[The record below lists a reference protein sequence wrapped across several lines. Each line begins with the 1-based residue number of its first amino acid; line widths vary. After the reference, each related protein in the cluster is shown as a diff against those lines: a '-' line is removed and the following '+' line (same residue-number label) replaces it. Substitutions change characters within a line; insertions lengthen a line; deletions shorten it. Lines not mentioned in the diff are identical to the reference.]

1 MKAEKDIS
9 VLLSD
14 ALNFINIP
22 LAPAA
27 TVLVYHRIVDGG
39 APLLHDSVT
48 LTEFQEQMRFIT
60 EEGYSPMTVRELA
73 ALVEAGEEPPE
84 RSVVVTFDDGY
95 LDTYT
100 HAFPE
105 LDFFRMPATV
115 FVAAGHIG
123 ASTPFPWLGSDGG
136 KPMDWQQVGKLHKA
150 GVEIASHTYSH
161 PFTPNLT
168 QNELCLELERSK
180 GRIEE
185 KLGAPVHSL
194 ALPYSFPMRHP
205 RWPSFRARLREAL
218 NASGYVSCCTMQ
230 RGHIT
235 PRDDVFALRR
245 IPVGRDDDLRLF
257 RAKLEGCF
265 AWTAPLQAI
274 YQRFLKSYP
283 TP

>member
-9 VLLSD
+9 ILLSE
-14 ALNFINIP
+14 ALNLLNVP
-22 LAPAA
+22 VAPAA
-27 TVLVYHRIVDGG
+27 TMLVYHRIEDDG
-39 APLLHDSVT
+39 ATLLPDSVS
-48 LTEFQEQMRFIT
+48 LSEFQCQMRYIV
-60 EEGYSPMTVRELA
+60 EAGYSPMTARELA

-84 RSVVVTFDDGY
+84 KSVVVTFDDGY

-100 HAFPE
+100 HAFAE
-105 LDFFRMPATV
+105 LEFFRMPATV

-123 ASTPFPWLGSDGG
+123 SATPFPWLGRGGG
-136 KPMDWQQVGKLHKA
+136 KPMDWQHVGKLHKA
-150 GVEIASHTYSH
+150 GIEIASHTYSH

-168 QNELCLELERSK
+168 KNELRLELERSK
-180 GRIEE
+180 GTIEE

-205 RWPSFRARLREAL
+205 RWPTFRARLREAL
-218 NASGYVSCCTMQ
+218 DANGYVCCCTMQ

-245 IPVGRDDDLRLF
+245 MPVGRDDDMRLF
-257 RAKLEGCF
+257 QAKLEGCF
-265 AWTAPLQAI
+265 AWTAPLQAF

>member
-1 MKAEKDIS
+1 MTAEKEIS

-14 ALNFINIP
+14 ALNLVNIP

-27 TVLVYHRIVDGG
+27 TMLVYHRIEGG
-39 APLLHDSVT
+39 SAPLQPDSVT
-48 LTEFQEQMRFIT
+48 LTEFQEQMRYIT
-60 EEGYSPMTVRELA
+60 EEGYAPMTARELA

-84 RSVVVTFDDGY
+84 KSVVVTFDDGY

-115 FVAAGHIG
+115 FLAAGHIG

-136 KPMDWQQVGKLHKA
+136 KPMDWQQVSKLQKA
-150 GVEIASHTYSH
+150 GIEIASHTYSH

-168 QNELCLELERSK
+168 KNELCLELERSK
-180 GRIEE
+180 GTIED

-218 NASGYVSCCTMQ
+218 NANDYVCCCTMQ
-230 RGHIT
+230 RGHIR

-265 AWTAPLQAI
+265 AWTAPLQAF

>member
-1 MKAEKDIS
+1 MTAEKEIS
-9 VLLSD
+9 VLLSE
-14 ALNFINIP
+14 ARNLINIP
-22 LAPAA
+22 PAPVA
-27 TVLVYHRIVDGG
+27 TMLVYHRIEDGG
-39 APLLHDSVT
+39 APSLPDSVA
-48 LTEFQEQMRFIT
+48 LTEFQEQMRHIT

-84 RSVVVTFDDGY
+84 KSIVVTFDDGY

-115 FVAAGHIG
+115 FLAAGHIG
-123 ASTPFPWLGSDGG
+123 ASTPFPWLGGNGG
-136 KPMDWQQVGKLHKA
+136 KPMDWQQVSKLHRA
-150 GVEIASHTYSH
+150 GIEIASHTYSH

-168 QNELCLELERSK
+168 KNELCLELERSK
-180 GRIEE
+180 GKIED
-185 KLGAPVHSL
+185 KLGAQVHSL
-194 ALPYSFPMRHP
+194 ALPYSFPLRHP

-218 NASGYVSCCTMQ
+218 NSNGYVCCCTMQ
-230 RGHIT
+230 RGHIS
-235 PRDDVFALRR
+235 PKDDVFALRR

-265 AWTAPLQAI
+265 AWTAPLQAF

-283 TP
+283 AP